1 MPAEVKAEVQLEI
14 AHILFIDTVGYSKL
28 LINEQRTLLED
39 LNRIVRSTNRF
50 RAAEAAGKLIRLPT
64 GDGMALVFS
73 EDPEAPIECALEINR
88 AARDQSQLP
97 LRMGIHSGPVSRV
110 VDVNDR
116 VNIAGAGINTAQ
128 RVMNCGDA
136 GHILLSKR
144 AADDLAQYGHWRP
157 FLHDIGDCEVKHEV
171 KLSLVNLYT
180 EELGNPKMPSLL
192 KRLMEQQA
200 TQLTAQRAV
209 FKRRFLI
216 VPTVVVSLLAIGIG
230 VAVVYRKNV
239 HPLPTGPPSVSDKS
253 IAVLPFE
260 NLTDDKQ
267 NAYLADGLVDEI
279 LTDLAKVADLKV
291 ISRTSVMQYRVGSQ
305 LNLRQ
310 IAADLGVAHVLE
322 GTVQRSGDR
331 VRVSAQLID
340 ARTDMHLWADHYDRD
355 LADVFAIESELAE
368 AIVAQL
374 KSKLSAEEK
383 AAIESRPT
391 ADMAAYDL
399 YARAKTLLAA
409 SVSTLGRQNRLEA
422 VRLLDEARGRDPKFL
437 LAYCTLVRVHSELY
451 LLGMDH
457 TRARLDQAEAALQ
470 AALRLRPDA
479 GETHLASAFL
489 LYCSLDYNRA
499 RQELAVAQ
507 RALPNEPLVFEIA
520 GYIDRRQGRWEESAY
535 NLGRALELD
544 PRNFYFLQ
552 QISQSYEKLR
562 RFDDMRVVMD
572 RALAVVPTDPGARMN
587 RATIDLL
594 ARADTKPLR
603 ATLDAII
610 KENPQ
615 MGEPL
620 AVDLIALALCE
631 RDFAAAE
638 RALAALPASGG
649 SEEAFAFPRA
659 WYAGLI
665 ARARGDTDGAR
676 AAFTFAR
683 AEVEKIVEEQ
693 SNYPQPVSVLGM
705 IDAALGNKDQ
715 AIRESLRAAELLPIG
730 KDAVNGPLM
739 IEHLAITYTWCGEKD
754 RALEQLAIAT
764 SIPSTVNY
772 GKLRLYPYWD
782 PLRGDSRFEKIVASL
797 APK

>member
-28 LINEQRTLLED
+28 LINEQRALLED

-50 RAAEAAGKLIRLPT
+50 RAAEAAGRLIRLPT

-73 EDPEAPIECALEINR
+73 EDPEAPIQCALEINR

-144 AADDLAQYGHWRP
+144 AADDLAQYGQWHP
-157 FLHDIGDCEVKHEV
+157 FLHDIGDCEVKHGV

-192 KRLMEQQA
+192 KRLMEEQA

-209 FKRRFLI
+209 FKRKFLI
-216 VPTVVVSLLAIGIG
+216 RLTVVVSLLAIGIG
-230 VAVVYRKNV
+230 VAVVYRKSV
-239 HPLPTGPPSVSDKS
+239 HPLPTGLPRVSDKS

-291 ISRTSVMQYRVGSQ
+291 ISRTSVMQYRAGSQ

-322 GTVQRSGDR
+322 GTIQRSGGR

-340 ARTDMHLWADHYDRD
+340 ARTDMHLWGDHYDRD

-391 ADMAAYDL
+391 ADLAAYDL
-399 YARAKTLLAA
+399 YVRAKTLLAA
-409 SVSTLGRQNRLEA
+409 SVSTLGKQNRLEA
-422 VRLLDEARGRDPKFL
+422 VRLLDEARVRDPKFL

-470 AALRLRPDA
+470 AALRLRPEA

-587 RATIDLL
+587 RATIDLF

-615 MGEPL
+615 MSEPL

-631 RDFAAAE
+631 RDFAAAQ
-638 RALAALPASGG
+638 RALAALSPRGG
-649 SEEAFAFPRA
+649 SEEAFEFPRS

-676 AAFTFAR
+676 AAFSFAR
-683 AEVEKIVEEQ
+683 AEVEKMVEEQ

-739 IEHLAITYTWCGEKD
+739 IEHLAITYTWCGEND
-754 RALEQLAIAT
+754 RALEQLAIAI

>member
-28 LINEQRTLLED
+28 LINEQRTSLED

-73 EDPEAPIECALEINR
+73 EDPEAPIQCALEISR
-88 AARDQSQLP
+88 AAHDQSQLP
-97 LRMGIHSGPVSRV
+97 LRMGIHSGPISRV

-144 AADDLAQYGHWRP
+144 AADDLTQYRHWHP
-157 FLHDIGDCEVKHEV
+157 FLHDIGDCEVKHSV

-180 EELGNPKMPSLL
+180 EELGNPEMPSLL
-192 KRLMEQQA
+192 KRLMEEQA
-200 TQLTAQRAV
+200 TQFTAQRAV
-209 FKRRFLI
+209 FKRKFLI
-216 VPTVVVSLLAIGIG
+216 VVVSLLAIGLG
-230 VAVVYRKNV
+230 VAVIYRKSI

-340 ARTDMHLWADHYDRD
+340 ARTDMHLWGDRYDRD

-391 ADMAAYDL
+391 ADLAAYDL
-399 YARAKTLLAA
+399 YVRAKTLLAA
-409 SVSTLGRQNRLEA
+409 SVSTLGKQNRLEA

-479 GETHLASAFL
+479 GETHLASAFM

-587 RATIDLL
+587 RATIDLF

-615 MGEPL
+615 MSEPL

-631 RDFAAAE
+631 RDFAAAQ
-638 RALAALPASGG
+638 RALAALSARGG
-649 SEEAFAFPRA
+649 SEEAFEFPRA

-665 ARARGDTDGAR
+665 ARASGDTDGAR
-676 AAFTFAR
+676 AAFSFAR
-683 AEVEKIVEEQ
+683 AEVEKVVKEQ
-693 SNYPQPVSVLGM
+693 SDYPQPVSVLGM

-739 IEHLAITYTWCGEKD
+739 IEHLAVTYTWCGEKD
-754 RALEQLAIAT
+754 RALEQLAIAI